1 MVVVLCMGLPNA
13 SRTACDVKFSEGMR
27 LIKCFCLFFSCFPPT
42 VLASEY
48 IKYTRAHL
56 HGEGLQGKLAFS
68 IISYMAG
75 SASFKLVASNCC
87 AAGWL
92 AREEPEVEAKVSGS
106 SWRTFCWLST
116 FSVETHRLV
125 AEAMLPPWLRL
136 LLLHDD
142 RTGMAARR
150 MTREAPRSR
159 GEADMV
165 VCALVFTCKPEL
177 HGVSLPMGSLDP
189 GLG

>member
-1 MVVVLCMGLPNA
+1 MLLSFLLLLA
-13 SRTACDVKFSEGMR
+13 R
-27 LIKCFCLFFSCFPPT
+27 IQ
-42 VLASEY
+42 LASDC
-48 IKYTRAHL
+48 IKKIHARVA
-56 HGEGLQGKLAFS
+56 QCSPRQLAFS

-92 AREEPEVEAKVSGS
+92 AREDSEVEATKLSGS

-150 MTREAPRSR
+150 RTREAPRSR

-165 VCALVFTCKPEL
+165 LCALVFTCKPES
-177 HGVSLPMGSLDP
+177 HDC
-189 GLG
+189 